1 MTRPVKR
8 SLAIRGHRTS
18 VSLEPEFWDALR
30 SVASERRESIAALI
44 GSIDEARDRS
54 SRTPTNLDGLSSR
67 IRVFLL
73 KHFQRAGGR

>member
-1 MTRPVKR
+1 MTRPLKR

-30 SVASERRESIAALI
+30 SVASERSESVAALI
-44 GSIDEARDRS
+44 GRIDEARDRNN
-54 SRTPTNLDGLSSR
+54 RTPTNLDGLSSR

-73 KHFQRAGGR
+73 KHFQQASGH